1 MGKIKNN
8 IALKIIALVF
18 AVLLWWAVANIDDP
32 IVSKSFRTTVSVVH
46 PEVVTNVG
54 KSYHIE
60 DSTQN
65 ITVTVKARRSV
76 TEAVKAKNIRA
87 TADFREMQDS
97 SIPIR
102 VTIKGYEGQYEEVL
116 ANPQNLRVT
125 TEDTQK
131 KTFPITAVTGGEVS
145 SGYVLGDVTVKPQS
159 IDISGPRTVIG
170 RITKVVAKVD
180 VSALSENTTL
190 NAELIYYD
198 SAENI
203 IDDSLL
209 SSNCDKN
216 GVKVQVKL
224 LETKKISLKFD
235 TSQIET
241 ASGYLFQEISVNQK
255 EITVCAD
262 SDILDSMSELGI
274 PGSALAKKKLK
285 SNKDV
290 IVDIS
295 QYLPDG
301 VVLQDEDAGSVVVTI
316 IVDKSGT
323 KSILLPVRSIRVN
336 GISDEL
342 ELSYGPEQEVELNFR
357 GKDENLAKL
366 TESNII
372 AIIDLAEYTKEGT
385 YKVPVQLLEMP
396 DGCKYLGKAKV
407 QVVLSKKDDEAGE

>member
-18 AVLLWWAVANIDDP
+18 AVFLWWAVANIDDP
-32 IVSKSFRTTVSVVH
+32 IVSKSFRTTVNVIH

-65 ITVTVKARRSV
+65 VTVTVKARRSV

-102 VTIKGYEGQYEEVL
+102 VTIEGYEGQYEEVL

-131 KTFPITAVTGGEVS
+131 KTFPITPVTSGEVS
-145 SGYVLGDVTVKPQS
+145 SGYVLGDITVKPQS

-180 VSALSENTTL
+180 VSALSENATL
-190 NAELIYYD
+190 GAELIYYD

-224 LETKKISLKFD
+224 LETKKLSLKFD

-241 ASGYLFQEISVNQK
+241 ASGYLFQEISMSQK
-255 EITVCAD
+255 EITVCAE
-262 SDILDSMSELGI
+262 SDVLDGMIELEI
-274 PGSALAKKKLK
+274 PGRALAQKKLK

-290 IVDIS
+290 IVDLA

-301 VVLQDEDAGSVVVTI
+301 VLLQDEDAGSVVVTI

-323 KSILLPVRSIRVN
+323 KSILLPVRSIRIN

-357 GKDENLAKL
+357 GKDEKLAKL

-372 AIIDLAEYTKEGT
+372 ATIDLTEYTEEGT
-385 YKVPVQLLEMP
+385 YTVPVQLLDMP
-396 DGCKYLGKAKV
+396 EGCKYLGKVKV
-407 QVVLSKKDDEAGE
+407 QVVLSKKEDEAGE

>member
-262 SDILDSMSELGI
+262 SDILDSMSELEI